1 MVILNNPSL
10 PKDPDIVLINQAV
23 SAGIRHI
30 GIATYSSGKVK
41 AFLVNKGYSEFV
53 AEDAVAELV
62 RSGYIND
69 EKASGRILRYR
80 TGTKQESS
88 AFIYNRLLDAGIAE
102 DVASKICQELPSD
115 RDTCLCLYKALG
127 IMEDTDP
134 VREEY
139 LKQAF
144 KRGYSY
150 EIASSVFDSLED

>member
-10 PKDPDIVLINQAV
+10 PEDPDNFLINQAV
-23 SAGIRHI
+23 STGIRHI

-53 AEDAVAELV
+53 AEDAVAELIKT
-62 RSGYIND
+62 GYIND
-69 EKASGRILRYR
+69 EKAAGRILRYR
-80 TGTKQESS
+80 TGIKQESCM
-88 AFIYNRLLDAGIAE
+88 FIYNRLLDAGIAE
-102 DVASKICQELPSD
+102 DVANKICQDLPSD
-115 RDTCLCLYKALG
+115 FESCLDLYKAMG
-127 IMEDTDP
+127 ILEDQDP

-150 EIASSVFDSLED
+150 EIASSVFDSLET